1 MCVFFSPIYIC
12 INLIFYVF
20 FRVLSCLAHFTFM
33 VLMDILG
40 LDFFLLVAENS
51 DNRDNNHTK
60 REIKFRVRSI

>member
-1 MCVFFSPIYIC
+1 MYKFNFLC
-12 INLIFYVF
+12 F

-33 VLMDILG
+33 ELMDIFD